1 MHRPKPCNLADKQW
15 HGFTENINRV
25 SEKYDTQNIKTTDH
39 RLIMAVEFHRIKQ
52 TIKNTPKFALTLVL
66 KTIAANVSTESGGE
80 SIWRLN
86 LKIVR

>member
-52 TIKNTPKFALTLVL
+52 TIKKHTEVC
-66 KTIAANVSTESGGE
+66 ANIGAKNNSG
-80 SIWRLN
+80 
-86 LKIVR
+86 